1 MQEAL
6 SGGRARDEKEQEDKE
21 RTREFEI
28 DLTRALSNHKI
39 SNSFIDFVI
48 DLIDFNGYFMSQVM
62 ISEKVVFWS
71 SF

>member
-21 RTREFEI
+21 RTRDFEI

-39 SNSFIDFVI
+39 SNSFLDCLQDFI
-48 DLIDFNGYFMSQVM
+48 KETLF
-62 ISEKVVFWS
+62 
-71 SF
+71 